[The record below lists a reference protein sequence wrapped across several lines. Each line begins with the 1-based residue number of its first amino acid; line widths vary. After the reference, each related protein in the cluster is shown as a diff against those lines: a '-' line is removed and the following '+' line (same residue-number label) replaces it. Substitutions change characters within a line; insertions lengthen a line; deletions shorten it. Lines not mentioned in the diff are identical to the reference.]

1 MGFQVSP
8 GVQVKEI
15 NGTNVIP
22 AVSSSIG
29 AFVGGFNWG
38 PVETITTIGSEN
50 ELAAVF
56 ATPSEADSKYFLT
69 AASFLQYGNNLSTVR
84 AVDDATALNAA
95 TTAAMLIYSK
105 DHVTKGYDV
114 IAPATIAAAGKW
126 VARYPGTMG
135 NAITVS
141 VCLANFGATDSFT
154 GWADKSL
161 FDSAPTTSTYAE
173 GLKTATFG
181 DELHIVVKDST
192 GAVTGTP
199 GTILE
204 TFAYLSLAKDAKK
217 TDGTSIYYKT
227 VINTQ
232 SEYIYWGTDDALTVG
247 AADATVSLDAS
258 MNILGSA
265 ATVIQSTAALATTA
279 DVDPTNGVVDYTFTG
294 GVDGLPAQA
303 DLITGYD
310 LFGDSETVD
319 ISLMFSYP
327 LETGTTDKTLAAA
340 LLAIAD
346 DRKDCVA
353 FVSPP
358 VACSNTS
365 TGGPATVIAWANLLA
380 STSYGFTDSTAAYVY
395 DKYNDTYVWIGMS
408 GHMAGLCAATDAE
421 YDPWFSPGGMTRGQI
436 FGVTKLAYNPKKA
449 DRDNLYKAR
458 VNPIVA
464 FPGQGTVLYGDRTLD
479 AKPNAFDRINVR
491 RLFIVLEKA
500 ISTAAK
506 FQLFEFND
514 EFTRAMFKNM
524 TEPFLRDV
532 QGRRGLT
539 DFLVVC
545 DETNNTGQVIDANR
559 FVGDIYIKPARS
571 INFITLN
578 FIATRTGVDFSEI
591 AG

>member
-38 PVETITTIGSEN
+38 PVETITTIGSET
-50 ELAAVF
+50 ELAATF

-69 AASFLQYGNNLSTVR
+69 AAGFLQYGNNLSTVR
-84 AVDDATALNAA
+84 AVDDGVAENAA
-95 TTAAMLIYSK
+95 TTAPILIYSK
-105 DHVTKGYDV
+105 DHPTKGYDV
-114 IAPATIAAAGKW
+114 LDAATLAAAGEW
-126 VARYPGTMG
+126 IARYPGTMG
-135 NAITVS
+135 NGISVS
-141 VCLANFGATDSFT
+141 VCLANFGANSSFDS
-154 GWADKSL
+154 WADKGL
-161 FDSAPTTSTYAE
+161 FDSAPTTSTYAA
-173 GLKTATFG
+173 GLKNDTFG
-181 DELHIVVKDST
+181 DEIHVIVKDAT
-192 GAVTGTP
+192 GALTRTP
-199 GTILE
+199 GTVLE
-204 TFAYLSLAKDAKK
+204 TYPFLSLAKDAKK

-232 SEYIYWGTDDALTVG
+232 SSYVYWGEDAAITIG
-247 AADATVSLDAS
+247 AADPTATLDAS
-258 MNILGSA
+258 MDILGSA
-265 ATVIQSTAALATTA
+265 ATVTQTTAASATTA
-279 DVDPTNGVVDYTFTG
+279 APSVQTGILDYALSG
-294 GVDGLPAQA
+294 GVNGLPEQV
-303 DLITGYD
+303 DLIRGYG
-310 LFGDSETVD
+310 LFEDSETVD

-327 LETGTTDKTLAAA
+327 LETGTSDSTLAAE
-340 LLAIAD
+340 LLSIAAA
-346 DRKDCVA
+346 RKDCVA

-358 VACSNTS
+358 VACSNTA
-365 TGGPATVIAWANLLA
+365 TGGSATVIAWANLLA

-395 DKYNDTYVWIGMS
+395 DKYNDAYVWIGMS
-408 GHMAGLCAATDAE
+408 GHMAGLCAATDTN

-436 FGVTKLAYNPKKA
+436 FGVTKLAYNPSQA
-449 DRDNLYKAR
+449 ERDNLYKAR

>member
-173 GLKTATFG
+173 GLKSATFG

-217 TDGTSIYYKT
+217 TDGTSIYEHSWFCCYCCS
-227 VINTQ
+227 VNCC
-232 SEYIYWGTDDALTVG
+232 
-247 AADATVSLDAS
+247 
-258 MNILGSA
+258 
-265 ATVIQSTAALATTA
+265 
-279 DVDPTNGVVDYTFTG
+279 F
-294 GVDGLPAQA
+294 
-303 DLITGYD
+303 
-310 LFGDSETVD
+310 
-319 ISLMFSYP
+319 
-327 LETGTTDKTLAAA
+327 
-340 LLAIAD
+340 
-346 DRKDCVA
+346 
-353 FVSPP
+353 
-358 VACSNTS
+358 CSN
-365 TGGPATVIAWANLLA
+365 
-380 STSYGFTDSTAAYVY
+380 
-395 DKYNDTYVWIGMS
+395 
-408 GHMAGLCAATDAE
+408 
-421 YDPWFSPGGMTRGQI
+421 
-436 FGVTKLAYNPKKA
+436 
-449 DRDNLYKAR
+449 
-458 VNPIVA
+458 
-464 FPGQGTVLYGDRTLD
+464 
-479 AKPNAFDRINVR
+479 
-491 RLFIVLEKA
+491 
-500 ISTAAK
+500 
-506 FQLFEFND
+506 
-514 EFTRAMFKNM
+514 
-524 TEPFLRDV
+524 
-532 QGRRGLT
+532 
-539 DFLVVC
+539 VC
-545 DETNNTGQVIDANR
+545 C
-559 FVGDIYIKPARS
+559 
-571 INFITLN
+571 
-578 FIATRTGVDFSEI
+578 
-591 AG
+591 